1 MPSSSAST
9 ATEPRSSVIIQR
21 VNRNSSVVTLIT
33 SPDFA
38 IGASVPLRQ
47 ANGLLRPGSDSGSL
61 ELDDVPKRY
70 AVKVN
75 DVVSTSGWQ
84 DDEGAFRVRLP
95 RASRSAS

>member
-1 MPSSSAST
+1 M
-9 ATEPRSSVIIQR
+9 
-21 VNRNSSVVTLIT
+21 TLIT

-47 ANGLLRPGSDSGSL
+47 ANGLARPGSDSGSL

-70 AVKVN
+70 QVQVN

-84 DDEGAFRVRLP
+84 DP
-95 RASRSAS
+95 RSTSSRASRGASRSAS

>member
-1 MPSSSAST
+1 M
-9 ATEPRSSVIIQR
+9 
-21 VNRNSSVVTLIT
+21 VTLLT

-38 IGASVPLRQ
+38 IGASVPPRQ
-47 ANGLLRPGSDSGSL
+47 ANGLVRPGSDSGSL

-70 AVKVN
+70 PVQVN

-84 DDEGAFRVRLP
+84 DASSSASTRGCR